1 MPPKYFFVRQTKSKK
16 KGTTEIAEMIN
27 SGWLKKTAIGELG
40 VKAFWDSRGGEYFR
54 NKTYTIKD
62 LSEPTNYR
70 RETIKGS
77 EENLRRGEK

>member
-54 NKTYTIKD
+54 NNFLNDILYFSKQFYIFIFTKK
-62 LSEPTNYR
+62 SF
-70 RETIKGS
+70 S
-77 EENLRRGEK
+77 S